1 MPKRLTALRDFLT
14 LNVAE
19 RIRIRRRILSP
30 LGSSP
35 PPDPRLHKSKQ
46 AGKKKGRTMNPLIQ
60 LKQTAPLLLITL
72 TLYCFALL
80 PQAQA
85 VVPPPDG
92 GYPGLNTA
100 EGQN

>member
-1 MPKRLTALRDFLT
+1 
-14 LNVAE
+14 
-19 RIRIRRRILSP
+19 
-30 LGSSP
+30 
-35 PPDPRLHKSKQ
+35 
-46 AGKKKGRTMNPLIQ
+46 MNPLIQ

-100 EGQN
+100 EGQNALFSLTTGIANSAFWLVFPL